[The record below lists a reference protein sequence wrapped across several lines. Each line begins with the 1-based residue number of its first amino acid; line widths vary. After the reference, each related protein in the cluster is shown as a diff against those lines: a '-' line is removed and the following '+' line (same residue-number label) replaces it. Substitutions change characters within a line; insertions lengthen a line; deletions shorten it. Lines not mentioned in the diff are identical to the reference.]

1 MARFFKEIEMRHP
14 SKPAFLNG
22 QKYRKEVI
30 LEKRAETN
38 QEKRGCK
45 GRKPGTLG
53 QGEREEKKV
62 SSQV

>member
-14 SKPAFLNG
+14 SQPAFLNG
-22 QKYRKEVI
+22 QNYRKEVT
-30 LEKRAETN
+30 LEKRAKTN

-53 QGEREEKKV
+53 QREEKKV
-62 SSQV
+62 SLQV

>member
-1 MARFFKEIEMRHP
+1 MGKNTERRLF
-14 SKPAFLNG
+14 
-22 QKYRKEVI
+22 

-53 QGEREEKKV
+53 QGEGEEKKV